1 MIFASY
7 IKSLRRWFVT
17 SQTGFSLQCAQ
28 WNQFVI
34 HRSETASERASI
46 ISAVCFLSYI
56 RHCFVV
62 NADRLRTFYNPL
74 AGNITSFRR
83 DEGSTLLRHISSSC
97 CREMKGSQRQRTC
110 DLVLDT
116 LEYQTCHEMFN
127 LSVMFPNNQS
137 VWSLKCRSAQGDVDK
152 LLLFVAVTEERT
164 WEVFTFTK
172 IWSQM
177 IFTDK
182 KKLIKW
188 LSRYLTF
195 SLVVQN

>member
-34 HRSETASERASI
+34 HRSETASERASV

-62 NADRLRTFYNPL
+62 NTDRLRTFYNPL

-83 DEGSTLLRHISSSC
+83 DEGSTLLRHILQVHAVEKWRETRDREHVIWFWTHWNIKPATRCSI
-97 CREMKGSQRQRTC
+97 CRLCS
-110 DLVLDT
+110 
-116 LEYQTCHEMFN
+116 
-127 LSVMFPNNQS
+127 P
-137 VWSLKCRSAQGDVDK
+137 
-152 LLLFVAVTEERT
+152 
-164 WEVFTFTK
+164 
-172 IWSQM
+172 I
-177 IFTDK
+177 I
-182 KKLIKW
+182 
-188 LSRYLTF
+188 
-195 SLVVQN
+195 SLVIKMSISSGWRRQTSP